1 MVWMRHAGLCCL
13 LFLSKTLCGQHNDI
27 TAIKHALSGISDS
40 TKYVDALNRLSS
52 LYLPCQ
58 LDSSGGYAKA
68 ANDIANRIHY
78 LKGHREALR
87 GLGRYYS
94 LRPHRYLSF
103 LFYDNALTASRAAG
117 DSVGVAVSL
126 MNIGTYYQYQG
137 KHAEAQNYLNKALK
151 VTWVAGLDSV
161 RAWVLVNYY
170 LVNAGDTAALAFAQK
185 ALQQAVVLTSRYH
198 DRLGMLY
205 VKLFEAHEEMRA
217 GEIKKAEDNL
227 KKVIWVA
234 DSAGLNYI
242 AMYACAQLTG
252 YRIWQRKA
260 DSLLYQQQ
268 SVDYAV
274 AGGYTGLMLPV
285 VTTLFNWYQ
294 YKKDAPHAAQ
304 YSRMALHIMQQQQED
319 MQAGEADYL
328 AYAFGDELMDSLQA
342 QHQSQHAQ
350 LEQTNTNN
358 NFWYYQLIIITA
370 IAVLLVLLLTYFI
383 RAYRLS
389 RINSASM
396 VALQEEIQKGN
407 KALQDSDDFKN
418 KLISMIAHDFRTPLH
433 NIINI
438 TGFIDEKAL
447 TVTEAAE
454 MILEVEQT
462 ATTTLGVFEE
472 ILRWIRTQLSGF
484 VYRPAVFLLADMI
497 RAIEQ
502 NLQHLLAEKKIQL
515 VTDIPAGTTVL
526 ADFEMLQFIH
536 RNFIHNAVK
545 FSTVNGIITIKA
557 VQNNGWLTVSFRD
570 EGSGIDAVVLPLL
583 FAWNSKAY
591 EQERSGKGA
600 GLALII
606 CKDFMDKMNGEMN
619 AKNNEQRGSTFYYR
633 LPESLKRQQAGN
645 EENR

>member
-27 TAIKHALSGISDS
+27 TAIKHALSGITDS

-58 LDSSGGYAKA
+58 LDSSGGYAKT
-68 ANDIANRIHY
+68 ANDIATRIHY
-78 LKGHREALR
+78 DKGHRDALR

-103 LFYDNALTASRAAG
+103 LFYDNALTACRAAG
-117 DSVGVAVSL
+117 DSTGVAVSL

-151 VTWVAGLDSV
+151 VTWAPGLDSV

-170 LVNAGDTAALAFAQK
+170 LVNAGDTAALVFAQK
-185 ALQQAVVLTSRYH
+185 ALQQAVALTARYH

-205 VKLFEAHEEMRA
+205 VQLFEAHEDLRA
-217 GEIKKAEDNL
+217 GEIKKAEEKL

-242 AMYACAQLTG
+242 AMYASAQLTG

-268 SVDYAV
+268 SVNYAL

-294 YKKDAPHAAQ
+294 HRKDARHAAV

-328 AYAFGDELMDSLQA
+328 ACNFGDELMDSLKM
-342 QHQSQHAQ
+342 QHQSQREQ
-350 LEQTNTNN
+350 LEHTQTTNH
-358 NFWYYQLIIITA
+358 FWYYQLIIITA
-370 IAVLLVLLLTYFI
+370 IAILLVILLTYFI

-389 RINSASM
+389 KINSASM
-396 VALQEEIQKGN
+396 ATLQEEIRKGN

-433 NIINI
+433 NIVNI

-472 ILRWIRTQLSGF
+472 ILKWIRTQLSGF
-484 VYRPAVFLLADMI
+484 VYHPEIFSLTDMI
-497 RAIEQ
+497 RAVTQ
-502 NLQHLLAEKKIQL
+502 SLQHLLNEKKIQL
-515 VTDIPAGTTVL
+515 ITNIPEGTTVL

-536 RNFIHNAVK
+536 RNFLHNAIK
-545 FSTVNGIITIKA
+545 FSPENGVITIKA
-557 VQNNGWLTVSFRD
+557 IRNNGWLTVSFTD

-606 CKDFMDKMNGEMN
+606 CKDFMDKMDGDIN
-619 AKNNEQRGSTFYYR
+619 AQNNELQGSTFYYR
-633 LPESLKRQQAGN
+633 LPESLKSAPS
-645 EENR
+645 EK

>member
-40 TKYVDALNRLSS
+40 TKYVDALNRLSV
-52 LYLPCQ
+52 LYIPCQ
-58 LDSSGGYAKA
+58 LDSSGGYAKM
-68 ANDIANRIHY
+68 ANDIADRIHY
-78 LKGHREALR
+78 PKGHREALR

-170 LVNAGDTAALAFAQK
+170 LVNAGDTASLAFAQK
-185 ALQQAVVLTSRYH
+185 ALQQAVVLTNRYQ

-205 VKLFEAHEEMRA
+205 VKLFEAHEDLRA
-217 GEIKKAEDNL
+217 GAIKKAEEGL
-227 KKVIWVA
+227 KYVIEQA
-234 DSAGLNYI
+234 DSAGLNYV

-268 SVDYAV
+268 SVNYAV

-294 YKKDAPHAAQ
+294 HKKDARHAAQ

-328 AYAFGDELMDSLQA
+328 AYAFGDELMDSLRMQHQA
-342 QHQSQHAQ
+342 QHEQ
-350 LEQTNTNN
+350 LEFANTINH
-358 NFWYYQLIIITA
+358 FWYYQLLIISA
-370 IAVLLVLLLTYFI
+370 IAVLLVILLTYFI

-389 RINSASM
+389 HVNTASM
-396 VALQEEIQKGN
+396 ATLQEEIRKGN

-433 NIINI
+433 SIVNI
-438 TGFIDEKAL
+438 TGFIDKKTI

-484 VYRPAVFLLADMI
+484 VYRPEIFSLTDMI
-497 RAIEQ
+497 GAIAQ

-515 VTDIPAGTTVL
+515 VTAIPEGTTVL

-536 RNFIHNAVK
+536 RNFIHNAIK
-545 FSTVNGIITIKA
+545 FSPPNGVITIKA
-557 VQNNGWLTVSFRD
+557 IRNDGWITVSFID

-606 CKDFMDKMNGEMN
+606 CKDFMDKMGGEIN
-619 AKNNEQRGSTFYYR
+619 AQNNVQQGSTFYYR
-633 LPESLKRQQAGN
+633 LPESLER
-645 EENR
+645 E

>member
-27 TAIKHALSGISDS
+27 TAIKHALSGITDS

-58 LDSSGGYAKA
+58 LDSSGGYAKT
-68 ANDIANRIHY
+68 ANDIATRIRY
-78 LKGHREALR
+78 DKGHRDALR

-103 LFYDNALTASRAAG
+103 LFYDNALTACRAAG
-117 DSVGVAVSL
+117 DSTGVAVSL

-151 VTWVAGLDSV
+151 VTWAPGLDSV

-185 ALQQAVVLTSRYH
+185 ALQQAVALTARYH

-205 VKLFEAHEEMRA
+205 VQLFEAHEDLRA
-217 GEIKKAEDNL
+217 GEIKKAEERL

-268 SVDYAV
+268 SVNYAV

-294 YKKDAPHAAQ
+294 HRKDARHAAV

-328 AYAFGDELMDSLQA
+328 AYNFGDELMDSLKM
-342 QHQSQHAQ
+342 QHQSQREQ
-350 LEQTNTNN
+350 LEHTQTTNH
-358 NFWYYQLIIITA
+358 FWYYQLIIIAA
-370 IAVLLVLLLTYFI
+370 IAILLVILLTYFI

-389 RINSASM
+389 KINSASM
-396 VALQEEIQKGN
+396 ATLQEEIRKGN
-407 KALQDSDDFKN
+407 KALQESDDFKN

-433 NIINI
+433 NIVNI

-472 ILRWIRTQLSGF
+472 ILKWIRTQLSGF
-484 VYRPAVFLLADMI
+484 VYHPEIFLLADMI
-497 RAIEQ
+497 RAVTQ
-502 NLQHLLAEKKIQL
+502 SLQHLLNEKKIQL
-515 VTDIPAGTTVL
+515 ITDIPEGTTVL

-536 RNFIHNAVK
+536 RNFLHNAIK
-545 FSTVNGIITIKA
+545 FSPENGVITIKA
-557 VQNNGWLTVSFRD
+557 IRNNRWLTVSFTD
-570 EGSGIDAVVLPLL
+570 EGSGIDAVVFPLL

-606 CKDFMDKMNGEMN
+606 CKDFMDKMDGDIN
-619 AKNNEQRGSTFYYR
+619 AQNNEQQGSTFYYR
-633 LPESLKRQQAGN
+633 LPESLKSAPG
-645 EENR
+645 EK